1 MPRLALLLTTL
12 IWGATFPATK
22 AALEQIP
29 PLSFLFL
36 RFFLGTVLVA
46 GWFAAAGHGLRYDR
60 GMLRAAAI
68 ATGFLFLGYLLQT
81 VGLRYTSASNSA
93 FLTALY
99 VVIVPLILR
108 RFDRR
113 IILATSVAT
122 VGLWLLVKPS
132 TTMSVGDLMTLA
144 CAAAFAAHIVC
155 LERFSRLFD
164 APSLLLWQMTA
175 MTLLFIPAM
184 WWEDAPVEAFA
195 PTAVLLIGLGV
206 TGGLATGAFA
216 VQMWAQQLVP
226 AQQVAL
232 VFASE
237 PAYAA
242 WLSWYFLGETLD
254 AQGWLG
260 SGLILLAV
268 VVGAL
273 ASGASADAERGGAA
287 ATA

>member
-1 MPRLALLLTTL
+1 MPRLALLLSTF

-36 RFFLGTVLVA
+36 RFFLGTLLV
-46 GWFAAAGHGLRYDR
+46 GVWFAMARRRLCRERDILYAGG
-60 GMLRAAAI
+60 I
-68 ATGFLFLGYLLQT
+68 ATLFLFLGYVLQT
-81 VGLRYTSASNSA
+81 VGLRYSSASNSA

-99 VVIVPLILR
+99 VIFVPLILR

-113 IILATSVAT
+113 VIVAT
-122 VGLWLLVKPS
+122 TIATAGLWLLVKPS
-132 TTMSVGDLMTLA
+132 TTMNLGDLMTIA
-144 CAAAFAAHIVC
+144 CAIAFAGHIVC
-155 LERFSRLFD
+155 LERFTRAFD
-164 APSLLLWQMTA
+164 APSLLLWQLIA

-184 WWEDAPVEAFA
+184 WWEQAPAGAFA
-195 PTAVLLIGLGV
+195 PSPVLLVGLAV

-216 VQMWAQQLVP
+216 VQMWAQRIVP

-242 WLSWYFLGETLD
+242 WLAWYFLGETLD
-254 AQGWLG
+254 IQGWIG
-260 SGLILLAV
+260 SGLILIAV
-268 VVGAL
+268 IIGAFVSSPQPVVQ
-273 ASGASADAERGGAA
+273 GAA
-287 ATA
+287 EPA